1 MFIIADCC
9 GSRSSEPALE
19 DENKYLFSFVD
30 QVTGLWQQTR
40 EADFWRVSHQKII
53 NWDTFTCHRWSMIH
67 ILRALHNY
75 PYINHTIWLKR
86 DWLCPLK
93 NLFGM
98 IFFWLIYGLNVFLK
112 YLARKYS
119 RPRFSFSTI
128 ATKNCKWKYFSRND
142 KCIFTEQFLLIFPS
156 SIASWYKL
164 HYSAS
169 LGFWITS
176 LHVWL
181 GAWKIGFFVFVD
193 FFHKIWQNFANNT
206 NGMLLR
212 YNKILLQKSY
222 EKKCR
227 TKSANISW
235 GTSSSGNS
243 TLLSLSCVFE

>member
-98 IFFWLIYGLNVFLK
+98 IFFWLIYGLNVFLI
-112 YLARKYS
+112 YLARKTLQMKVLFKKWQMHFYWAVS
-119 RPRFSFSTI
+119 IDFSI
-128 ATKNCKWKYFSRND
+128 QY
-142 KCIFTEQFLLIFPS
+142 
-156 SIASWYKL
+156 
-164 HYSAS
+164 
-169 LGFWITS
+169 
-176 LHVWL
+176 
-181 GAWKIGFFVFVD
+181 
-193 FFHKIWQNFANNT
+193 
-206 NGMLLR
+206 
-212 YNKILLQKSY
+212 
-222 EKKCR
+222 
-227 TKSANISW
+227 
-235 GTSSSGNS
+235 
-243 TLLSLSCVFE
+243 CVMI

>member
-1 MFIIADCC
+1 M
-9 GSRSSEPALE
+9 
-19 DENKYLFSFVD
+19 
-30 QVTGLWQQTR
+30 TGLWQQTR

-75 PYINHTIWLKR
+75 PYINHTIWLQR
-86 DWLCPLK
+86 DWLCPFK
-93 NLFGM
+93 NLFGTM
-98 IFFWLIYGLNVFLK
+98 FFWLIYRLNVFLK
-112 YLARKYS
+112 YLARKFS
-119 RPRFSFSTI
+119 RPRFSFSSI
-128 ATKNCKWKYFSRND
+128 ATKKNGNESTFQEMTNA
-142 KCIFTEQFLLIFPS
+142 FLLSSFNSFFPS
-156 SIASWYKL
+156 SIASWCKL

-243 TLLSLSCVFE
+243 KLMSLSCVFKWV

>member
-1 MFIIADCC
+1 M
-9 GSRSSEPALE
+9 
-19 DENKYLFSFVD
+19 
-30 QVTGLWQQTR
+30 
-40 EADFWRVSHQKII
+40 
-53 NWDTFTCHRWSMIH
+53 
-67 ILRALHNY
+67 
-75 PYINHTIWLKR
+75 
-86 DWLCPLK
+86 DW
-93 NLFGM
+93 M
-98 IFFWLIYGLNVFLK
+98 FFWNILQENILVLGLVLVLLQQK
-112 YLARKYS
+112 H
-119 RPRFSFSTI
+119 
-128 ATKNCKWKYFSRND
+128 CKWKYFSRND

-164 HYSAS
+164 HYSSS

-243 TLLSLSCVFE
+243 TLMSLSCVLSEYKLITLAELL